1 MLLAA
6 VAVPLDVRVAVDV
19 RRARSAE
26 DVVFGLAAAAVDD
39 ELDDVLDDNED
50 DLEDDVDKLLVAP
63 PRIDVRSINAVDEVL
78 VIVADVA
85 CVVFAGVVVA

>member
-19 RRARSAE
+19 KRARSVE
-26 DVVFGLAAAAVDD
+26 DVVLGLAAAAVDD

-63 PRIDVRSINAVDEVL
+63 PRIDVRSINGVDEALVL
-78 VIVADVA
+78 VADVD
-85 CVVFAGVVVA
+85 CVVFACVAVV